1 MIFDSMVHRAERRR
15 LLRQMGYTATAALAP
30 WLSAQAAYAAG
41 TGSSAAVAAPPV
53 PPKIKVVATF
63 SVLADIAREI
73 GGAAVEVS
81 ALVGPNADAHVFEPT
96 PSDVR
101 RVAQADLVVSNGLRY
116 EGWIDRLIKASG
128 YRGPIVVASRGVGT
142 RQVSGGAD
150 PHAWQDLANGMR
162 YADNMRAGL
171 VVALASKSP
180 TRAAEVEARAAAYQ
194 QRLAALDSD
203 TRSRIAAIPVER
215 RRVITSHDAFGYFS
229 AAYGITFIAPRGW
242 TTGSEPSAKAV
253 AAIVRQAR
261 AAKASA
267 LLVENISDPR
277 LIERIG
283 REAGLRVGG
292 ALYSDALSPPGT
304 EADTY
309 VRMFE
314 HNVRTLV
321 EAMSVGGAAD
331 AYGGAR
337 R

>member
-1 MIFDSMVHRAERRR
+1 MGPDATRRAFQRR
-15 LLRQMGYTATAALAP
+15 LLLGVTAAAWMPWRRVQANEPPDAP
-30 WLSAQAAYAAG
+30 VL
-41 TGSSAAVAAPPV
+41 
-53 PPKIKVVATF
+53 KVVATF
-63 SVLADIAREI
+63 SVLADIAREV
-73 GGAAVEVS
+73 GGPAVEVT

-101 RVAQADLVVSNGLRY
+101 RVAGADLVVTNGLRY
-116 EGWIDRLIKASG
+116 EGWIDRLIQASG
-128 YRGPIVVASRGVGT
+128 YRGPVVVASRGVAT
-142 RQVSGGAD
+142 RQVAGGAD
-150 PHAWQDLANGMR
+150 PHAWQNLVNGQR
-162 YADNMRAGL
+162 YADNI
-171 VVALASKSP
+171 
-180 TRAAEVEARAAAYQ
+180 RAALVAALTAKFPARVADVEASAAAYQ
-194 QRLAALDSD
+194 LRLAALERD
-203 TRSRIAAIPVER
+203 TRARTAAIPADR

-229 AAYGITFIAPRGW
+229 DAYGITFIAPRGW

-253 AAIVRQAR
+253 AGIVRQAR

-283 REAGLRVGG
+283 REAGLKVGG

-321 EAMSVGGAAD
+321 EAMSAGVVSKAGD
-331 AYGGAR
+331 AGNLPR
-337 R
+337 